1 MKNIGPTNVVSQ
13 STPNVVPK
21 SNTNVFLISNNINN
35 SLAKTKTEIQK
46 IESIQR
52 NILSQSTIHTASSKR
67 NLNSNDHSA
76 TSKSTAEL
84 AKTHIE
90 FTNKLKINNS
100 LNLASSLTQSA
111 GSATNV
117 SNTTNQPPLPIKTKS
132 PPALTNLELKPATV
146 EVYFRSSSGKT
157 QKIEKKAIP
166 TTIFP
171 PPKINLKA

>member
-1 MKNIGPTNVVSQ
+1 M
-13 STPNVVPK
+13 
-21 SNTNVFLISNNINN
+21 FLLSNNVN
-35 SLAKTKTEIQK
+35 SNLAKTKTEIQK

-52 NILSQSTIHTASSKR
+52 NLLSQSTIQAASSKR
-67 NLNSNDHSA
+67 NLNSNDHPV

-84 AKTHIE
+84 TKTHIE

-111 GSATNV
+111 GSATNA
-117 SNTTNQPPLPIKTKS
+117 TNQPPIPIKTKS

-166 TTIFP
+166 TQIFP